1 MGLLSDLLLGDLSQ
15 SFSID
20 EQRSAIRAQAR
31 KQSATN
37 LRMHD
42 ASMAMDRLKRQNG
55 ELRLAVVA
63 LTRFLIERGVVNE
76 SELEAFIRKIDAED
90 GKMDGSLAIPPP
102 PKPGAP

>member
-20 EQRSAIRAQAR
+20 EQRTAIRAQAR

-37 LRMHD
+37 LKLYD
-42 ASMAMDRLKRQNG
+42 ASMEIDSLKRQNG

-63 LTRFLIERGVVNE
+63 LTRFLIERGVVNQG
-76 SELEAFIRKIDAED
+76 ELEAFTRQVDAED
-90 GKMDGSLAIPPP
+90 GKLDGSLPSVSP